1 MELEIQVVEARNL
14 ASINILGKPNPM
26 CALVMGNHTFSTKGN
41 SNARAPT
48 WHETFTIPITDANT
62 EILQLVIKDPNYVK
76 NGSVICNCELP
87 ISTLCHGQTK
97 DTWIPLQTG
106 TKKAGELHILATLR
120 QQQPNLQQNE
130 ATPAIQPNTQQSTK
144 KSFEFNIRVKAGK
157 DLHDTQLIGKQD
169 PFCKVTIGDKTFQT
183 RVHDNGG
190 RNPKW
195 DEAFVFRLTD
205 PHLDQL
211 TIHIEDSNTVSNSSI
226 GTCQLPVSIWS
237 GGRSVEQWY
246 PVNHGG
252 KQRGEILLAVQLVEV
267 LKVMAKNVDGSP
279 RGCFDKLHRG
289 CVDKNLRTAQRCGI
303 DMDVLFE
310 RADKDKDG
318 MLSGAEFLGALESF
332 ECFTASEKEQIR
344 QSLTKRDKSISLGD
358 LRGLYESAIESEWKN
373 IFHHPVDGIPKA
385 KAQVIAKVEN
395 STKPSVIKT
404 SQKTKTTKVPA
415 TTAPKDVVCMMT
427 EEQLDRLIDAIP
439 QFKGPS
445 KSNKAEVVKA
455 TQAEPRKPVALYK
468 PSKV

>member
-130 ATPAIQPNTQQSTK
+130 ATLAIQPNTQQSTN

-157 DLHDTQLIGKQD
+157 DLFDAQTFGKQD

-267 LKVMAKNVDGSP
+267 SATGGAAVPLALASGKGKA
-279 RGCFDKLHRG
+279 
-289 CVDKNLRTAQRCGI
+289 
-303 DMDVLFE
+303 FE
-310 RADKDKDG
+310 
-318 MLSGAEFLGALESF
+318 LS
-332 ECFTASEKEQIR
+332 IR
-344 QSLTKRDKSISLGD
+344 
-358 LRGLYESAIESEWKN
+358 
-373 IFHHPVDGIPKA
+373 
-385 KAQVIAKVEN
+385 
-395 STKPSVIKT
+395 
-404 SQKTKTTKVPA
+404 
-415 TTAPKDVVCMMT
+415 
-427 EEQLDRLIDAIP
+427 
-439 QFKGPS
+439 
-445 KSNKAEVVKA
+445 VKA
-455 TQAEPRKPVALYK
+455 GKDLFDAQTFGKQDPFCKVTIGDKTFQTRVHDNGGRNPKWDEAFVFRLTDPHLDQLTIHIEDSNTVSNSSIGTCQLPVSIWSGGRSVEQWYPVNHGGKQRGEILLAVQLVEV
-468 PSKV
+468 SATGASA